1 MTDRATAAQ
10 IGGVALLERA
20 MGYTLG
26 NLEFVTPEVLGRPT
40 PCAEWDV
47 RTLLVHMADSLDVL
61 CDAADIGVVTSAQ
74 APREGGAVVE
84 LVSAVRDRA
93 CRLLAAWTSI
103 GDPATVS
110 VYGRPLSST
119 IVAGTGAIEV
129 AVHGWDV
136 ARGCGH
142 DRAIHA
148 SLAEDLGDLAPLIV
162 TREDRPHRFGYPVA
176 VPRDASPSDQLTA
189 FLGRDPAA
197 AQFTE
202 ESS

>member
-1 MTDRATAAQ
+1 MTDPDTAAQ

-26 NLEFVTPEVLGRPT
+26 NLNLVTPAVLGRPT
-40 PCAEWDV
+40 PCADWDV

-61 CDAADIGVVTSAQ
+61 CDAVDIGVVPAG
-74 APREGGAVVE
+74 PIRRDGGAAAE

-93 CRLLAAWTSI
+93 CRLLAAWTGI
-103 GDPATVS
+103 AKPATVS

-119 IVAGTGAIEV
+119 IVASTGALEV

-142 DRAIHA
+142 DRAIHP
-148 SLAEDLGDLAPLIV
+148 SLAEELGELALLIV
-162 TREDRPHRFGYPVA
+162 TREDRPHRFGLPVA
-176 VPRDASPSDQLTA
+176 VAQDASPSDQLVA
-189 FLGRDPAA
+189 MLGRDPAA
-197 AQFTE
+197 A
-202 ESS
+202 